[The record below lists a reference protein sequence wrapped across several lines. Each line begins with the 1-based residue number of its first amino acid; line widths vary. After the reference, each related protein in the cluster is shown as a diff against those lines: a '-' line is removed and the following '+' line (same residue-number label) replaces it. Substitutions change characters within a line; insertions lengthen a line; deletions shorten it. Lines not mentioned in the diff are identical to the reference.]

1 MAVEIKEIKPTK
13 KAILEF
19 IHYPIDVLYK
29 DSPYFVPPLI
39 TDEIDL
45 LLPERNPAFE
55 FCESKYFMAFRDGK
69 PVGRIAGIINHVV
82 NKRANKNECRFG
94 FVDFI
99 NDDEVVDA
107 LFNAVTEWGKAKGM
121 DTLTGPLGFTDMDK
135 EGMLVK
141 GFDQMPTQ
149 SEIYNYDYYPAQMQR
164 MGFDK
169 NADWLGMRIIVPDQI
184 PPKMARVAKLVS
196 ERYEVRNIHFNNRK
210 ELVSKYGDAIFSLI
224 NEAYDQL
231 FGYSPLTKRQ
241 IDHYIKVYL
250 PFLPLDHISMVVDK
264 TDTLI
269 AVGIT
274 IPSISKALIKG
285 RGRFFPLGWY
295 HLLKA
300 IRGGT
305 NVVDLLLIAVKPE
318 YQNRGVNSLL
328 FNDLIPVYIKQKYK
342 WAESNPEL
350 ELNEKVRQQWAYF
363 EVDENKLRRAFTKK
377 I

>member
-164 MGFDK
+164 MEFEK

-285 RGRFFPLGWY
+285 RGRLFPLGWY

>member
-19 IHYPIDVLYK
+19 IHYPIDILYK

-82 NKRANKNECRFG
+82 NKRSNKNECRFG

-164 MGFDK
+164 MEFEK

-274 IPSISKALIKG
+274 IPSISKALIKA

-300 IRGGT
+300 IKGGT

>member
-19 IHYPIDVLYK
+19 IHYPIDILYK

-164 MGFDK
+164 MEFEK

-285 RGRFFPLGWY
+285 RGRLFPLGWY

-300 IRGGT
+300 IKGGT